1 MKFCAFGEMLIDVT
15 PYGKSERNYDVVEC
29 NPGGAPA
36 NVAVALANLG
46 QQSSFIGQV
55 GDDYFGHFLQHT
67 LKDKH
72 VDTRGLLLHKQYL
85 TTLAMV
91 HLAEN
96 GERSFSFYRKFCAD
110 VNVRTADIDLSLIDE
125 ADIFHFGSVSMSD
138 EPSRTTTFDLIRHAK
153 NKGKLISFDPN
164 LREKLWDSLDDAR
177 DMIKK
182 GLALSDLVKV
192 SEEELFFITGET
204 KLDLALSLMAKQ
216 YPVQMI
222 LVTFGSEGS
231 GVYVH
236 GELERFPAFTV
247 DAIDTTGAGD
257 GFLGGFLSVFM
268 EKGKTLKQLSTADL
282 SQCMITANACGAFA
296 TTQKGAIGSLAH
308 KADIEP
314 WIRSESWIF
323 KKD

>member
-1 MKFCAFGEMLIDVT
+1 MKLCAFGEMLIDVT
-15 PYGKSERNYDVVEC
+15 PYGKSERMYDVVEC

-46 QQSSFIGQV
+46 QQASFIGQV
-55 GDDYFGHFLQHT
+55 GDDYFGHFLKQT

-72 VDTRGLLLHKQYL
+72 VDTRGLLLHKDYL

-91 HLAEN
+91 HLAKN

-110 VNVRTADIDLSLIDE
+110 VNIRTKDVNLSLIDE

-138 EPSRTTTFDLIRHAK
+138 EPSRTTTFDVIQHAK

-177 DMIKK
+177 FMIQK

-192 SEEELFFITGET
+192 SEEELYFITGGKE
-204 KLDLALSLMAKQ
+204 LLPALELMAAH

-231 GVYVH
+231 GVYMN
-236 GELERFPAFTV
+236 GKFTRFLAFSV
-247 DAIDTTGAGD
+247 NVIDTTGAGD

-268 EKGKTLKQLSTADL
+268 EKNKTLKMLSPEDI
-282 SQCMITANACGAFA
+282 SECMIVANACGAFA
-296 TTQKGAIGSLAH
+296 TTQKGAIGSLAT
-308 KADIEP
+308 KADIYPLIRNEA
-314 WIRSESWIF
+314 WIS

>member
-1 MKFCAFGEMLIDVT
+1 MKLCAFGEMLIDVT
-15 PYGKSERNYDVVEC
+15 PYGKSERRYDIVEC

-46 QQSSFIGQV
+46 QQASFIGQV
-55 GDDYFGHFLQHT
+55 GDDYFGHFLQQT

-72 VDTRGLLLHKQYL
+72 VDTRGMLLHKDYL
-85 TTLAMV
+85 TTLAIV

-110 VNVRTADIDLSLIDE
+110 VNVKTADIDLSLIDE

-138 EPSRTTTFDLIRHAK
+138 EPSRSTTFDLIRYAK

-177 DMIKK
+177 KMIQE

-192 SEEELFFITGET
+192 SEEELTFITGEN
-204 KLDLALSLMAKQ
+204 DLIPALKIMENQ

-236 GELERFPAFTV
+236 GKFTRFPAFKV
-247 DAIDTTGAGD
+247 DVVDTTGAGD

-268 EKGKTLKQLSTADL
+268 EKNKALKELSTDDL
-282 SQCMITANACGAFA
+282 SECMITANACGAFA
-296 TTQKGAIGSLAH
+296 TTQKGAIGSLAT
-308 KADIEP
+308 KADIYP
-314 WIRSESWIF
+314 WIRNETWIS